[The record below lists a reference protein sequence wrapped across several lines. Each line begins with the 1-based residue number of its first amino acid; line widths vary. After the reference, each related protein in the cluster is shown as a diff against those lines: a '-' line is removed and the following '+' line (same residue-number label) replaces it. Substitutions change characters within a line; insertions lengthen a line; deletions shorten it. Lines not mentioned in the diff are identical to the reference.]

1 MTTIRVQPKELETV
15 AKHVPDAEDACQRA
29 RTSLSWEFPSLVME
43 IPGIGSVAIHELK
56 DELVHWLHRYEE
68 KLNEAEELLYRTAAA
83 ISQADQKLADNMKE
97 FGLELLGWYDV
108 QRLFGEYDPITGERI
123 SAGDRWLAGG
133 MLLLS
138 ILPPAKGVGIAGK
151 AAVKG
156 AKAAGTAADVSKL
169 ISKTKNVLN
178 YDKIKS
184 FFQTIYQKVIKRPI
198 TETIR
203 SFKKRWENFL
213 ENVGSVLQG
222 PQPALAGIGPARGVW
237 MSGAEREVKETTMN
251 MIGKTGDEVVGKG
264 TGKSTPT
271 NTHTKVN
278 YGEHYTR
285 DGRRKVLKPNVEY
298 TTPAGYTYRTDDKG
312 RIVNAEGKLN
322 LGEAKRNNHAQKV
335 AGREDRLLD
344 DEGGHLIATIFKG
357 SGSLDNLVP
366 MNGNLNKGEWKKLE
380 NMWRKQLE
388 KGKLVEVK
396 IKPVYKGESQRPV
409 SFDIEYKIGKGKWQ
423 YKEFQNKHG
432 G

>member
-1 MTTIRVQPKELETV
+1 MTVIRIKPEELETV
-15 AKHVPDAEDACQRA
+15 ANHVPDAEDACQRA
-29 RTSLSWEFPSLVME
+29 RTSLSWELPSLVME
-43 IPGIGSVAIHELK
+43 IPGIGSDAIHELK
-56 DELVHWLHRYEE
+56 DELLHWFRRYEE

-83 ISQADQKLADNMKE
+83 MRQEDQTLADNMKE

-108 QRLFGEYDPITGERI
+108 QRLFGEYDPVTGERI
-123 SAGDRWLAGG
+123 SGWDRLLAGG
-133 MLLLS
+133 MLLAS
-138 ILPPAKGVGIAGK
+138 FIPPVKGVGITGK
-151 AAVKG
+151 AGIKG
-156 AKAAGTAADVSKL
+156 AKSAGTATDVYKL
-169 ISKTKNVLN
+169 VSQTKHVLR
-178 YDKIKS
+178 YDKVAS
-184 FFQTIYQKVIKRPI
+184 AFQAVYRQVIKAPI
-198 TETIR
+198 TKTIR
-203 SFKKRWENFL
+203 SFKKQWEGL
-213 ENVGSVLQG
+213 LASVRSVQWH
-222 PQPALAGIGPARGVW
+222 PQLALAGIGSAPRVW
-237 MSGAEREVKETTMN
+237 MSGAEKEVKETTMN
-251 MIGKTGDEVVGKG
+251 MIGRTEDGVVGKG

-312 RIVNAEGKLN
+312 RIVSAEGKLN
-322 LGEAKRNNHAQKV
+322 LGEARRNNHAQKV
-335 AGREDRLLD
+335 AGREDRLPD

-388 KGKLVEVK
+388 KGKSVEVK